1 MLALLLCVGFV
12 WSIRQS
18 PLYPVLLAI
27 RDAERFAEAAGA
39 RTSLI
44 KIGVFGVSAA
54 MAGSAGWLFSFL
66 GVVSPGQFDWA
77 VSLNILV
84 MVLIGGINTTVGPV
98 IGAAFVSMFPALV
111 NINPWLQEMVYGALS
126 ILAVTL
132 LPGGV
137 MSLLRRVAAFAWS
150 APPQAEFA
158 VSAINR
164 ADAPVEASLF
174 RKFASA
180 NAVAAQA
187 RGSEPDYAVEC
198 RGVQFSY
205 GTGLMVLRNVD
216 LAVKRGDIHGLIGP
230 NGSGKST
237 LANVI
242 AGRLQPLA
250 GSTLIKGMRLD
261 GASPSKRA
269 ELGMRRTFQAAELV
283 RELTPIQNV
292 MVGLF
297 SLKPRIIQRAA
308 FWPLLRSGRRDMA
321 WMEGRSREAL
331 EMVGAGAWVG
341 RAVGDVPHGVEQL
354 TQLASVC
361 VAGPDIIV
369 LDEPATGLS
378 AREVDHLAEILT
390 HLKGHGVTMIIIEHQ
405 TRFLFPL
412 CDRVTVLNAGEVI
425 LTGTAEEVRAHPV
438 VRQVYLGELDE

>member
-1 MLALLLCVGFV
+1 
-12 WSIRQS
+12 
-18 PLYPVLLAI
+18 
-27 RDAERFAEAAGA
+27 
-39 RTSLI
+39 
-44 KIGVFGVSAA
+44 
-54 MAGSAGWLFSFL
+54 MAGGAGWLFSFL

-84 MVLIGGINTTVGPV
+84 MVLIGGINTTMGPV

-137 MSLLRRVAAFAWS
+137 MGLLKRVAALGGGAARET
-150 APPQAEFA
+150 APAVAAPDGAE
-158 VSAINR
+158 
-164 ADAPVEASLF
+164 APVEASLF
-174 RKFASA
+174 RKFASGSA
-180 NAVAAQA
+180 DAAQA
-187 RGSEPDYAVEC
+187 GVPTEYAVEC
-198 RGVQFSY
+198 RGVEFSY
-205 GTGLMVLRNVD
+205 GAGLMVLRNVD
-216 LAVKRGDIHGLIGP
+216 LAVRRGDIHGLIGP

-242 AGRLQPLA
+242 AGRLQPLSGA
-250 GSTLIKGMRLD
+250 TLIKGVRVD

-269 ELGMRRTFQAAELV
+269 KLGMRRTFQAAELV

-297 SLKPRIIQRAA
+297 DPQAPHHSPRADLAASAVRPPRSAPGWRADRAKP
-308 FWPLLRSGRRDMA
+308 SN
-321 WMEGRSREAL
+321 
-331 EMVGAGAWVG
+331 MVGAGAWVG

-361 VAGPDIIV
+361 VAGPDIII

-378 AREVDHLAEILT
+378 AREVDHLAEILS
-390 HLKGHGVTMIIIEHQ
+390 HLKAQGVTMIIIEHQ

-425 LTGTAEEVRAHPV
+425 LTGTGGGSARASGRPAGLSG
-438 VRQVYLGELDE
+438 RMRRGR